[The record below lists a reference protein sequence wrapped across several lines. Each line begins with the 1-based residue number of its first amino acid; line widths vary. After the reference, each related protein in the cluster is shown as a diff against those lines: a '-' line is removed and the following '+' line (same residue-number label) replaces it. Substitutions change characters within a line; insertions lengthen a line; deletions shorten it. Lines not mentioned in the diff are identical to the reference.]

1 MRFINWI
8 GILVLKYERQ
18 HARYMQAFLL
28 AEIDHQGLEEH
39 SDEWCIFDE
48 IIKCWAAAE
57 CLATVQI
64 RAIQI
69 RGR

>member
-8 GILVLKYERQ
+8 RILVLKYERQ

-28 AEIDHQGLEEH
+28 AEIRHQGLAEYSYQWCVLENQI
-39 SDEWCIFDE
+39 SD
-48 IIKCWAAAE
+48 WAAAE
-57 CLATVQI
+57 FLASVQI